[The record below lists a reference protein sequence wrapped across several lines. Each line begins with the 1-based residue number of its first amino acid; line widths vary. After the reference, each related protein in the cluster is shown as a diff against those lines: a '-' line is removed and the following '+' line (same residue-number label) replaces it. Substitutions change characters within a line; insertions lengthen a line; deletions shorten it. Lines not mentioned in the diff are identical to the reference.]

1 MIKAPYVRP
10 RLRNG
15 TLVYGIR
22 PSDVLLKAFPDLK
35 FLTVT
40 EKSEANKIGYEW
52 KRKLDEFEKNGPV
65 ENKYGPN
72 SVNALIEYYRS
83 SMAFRVNITANSRR
97 SYLHHLDYLS
107 KLRINGKEFGAM
119 DVDDVDYDFAEL
131 LWLHVQEDIS
141 MHKANHCI
149 KVLKI
154 IWKRGLISRRVKS
167 NIFREIKMPKLDART
182 VMWSLEDIRGMI
194 DYCDANGH
202 SSMGTI
208 ITMCFEFCQRPV
220 EIRKFMWSYVDGRT
234 GVSNFIQQKTKQNMS
249 IAMTNAVQ
257 QRLHRHPR
265 RNSDDFICAY
275 ENTGRPYT
283 SDSVNKIFRKM
294 AKGYGLPEV
303 ALKDQFNKDGSQK
316 YSTIWLAD
324 LRRTGA
330 THASRAG
337 CTTSELMALTG
348 HRDPKMLVIYAI
360 EGEIEST
367 HAQTKRSQY
376 NSGLLTDN
384 GLYDAQQKLMAGE

>member
-10 RLRNG
+10 RLKKG
-15 TLVYGIR
+15 VTVYGVR
-22 PSDVLLKAFPDLK
+22 PTDELLKAFPDLK

-52 KRKLDEFEKNGPV
+52 KRKLEDWEKNRPV
-65 ENKYGPN
+65 ESEYGPN
-72 SVNALIEYYRS
+72 SVNALIDYYQS
-83 SMAFRVNITANSRR
+83 SMSFRVSLTESSRR
-97 SYLHHLDYLS
+97 SYLHHLDYLR
-107 KLRINGKEFGAM
+107 KLRVNRLEFGAM
-119 DVDDVDYDFAEL
+119 DVDDVDYDFAEH
-131 LWLHVQEDIS
+131 LWLYIQEDIS
-141 MHKANHCI
+141 DHKANHCI

-154 IWKRGLISRRVKS
+154 IWSRGLKSRRVKS
-167 NIFREIKMPKLDART
+167 NVWRELKMPKLANRK
-182 VMWSLEDIRGMI
+182 VMWDMDDIRGMI
-194 DYCDANGH
+194 EYCDANGH

-220 EIRKFMWSYVDGRT
+220 EIRKFRWSYVDGRT
-234 GVSNFIQQKTKQNMS
+234 GVSNFLQQKTKQNMS

-257 QRLHRHPR
+257 QRLPLHTK
-265 RNSDDFICAY
+265 RNSDDYICAY

-283 SDSVNKIFRKM
+283 GDSVNKIFRKL
-294 AKGYGLPEV
+294 AKGYGLPTV
-303 ALKDQFNKDGSQK
+303 ALEDQFHKDGTQK
-316 YSTIWLAD
+316 YSTIWLSD

-337 CTTSELMALTG
+337 CTNSELMALTG

-376 NSGLLTDN
+376 NSGLLIDN
-384 GLYDAQQKLMAGE
+384 GLYEAQQRLMAGE

>member
-194 DYCDANGH
+194 DYCDENGH

-234 GVSNFIQQKTKQNMS
+234 GVSNFIQQKTQQNMS

-337 CTTSELMALTG
+337 CTTSELMALKPG
-348 HRDPKMLVIYAI
+348 VFLLVFLT
-360 EGEIEST
+360 EPSLD
-367 HAQTKRSQY
+367 
-376 NSGLLTDN
+376 NS
-384 GLYDAQQKLMAGE
+384 